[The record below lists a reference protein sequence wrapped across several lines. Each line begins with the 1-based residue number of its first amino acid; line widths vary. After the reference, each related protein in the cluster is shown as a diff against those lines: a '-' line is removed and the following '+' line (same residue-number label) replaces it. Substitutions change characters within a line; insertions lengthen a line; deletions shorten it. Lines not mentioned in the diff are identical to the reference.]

1 MSINYK
7 RLDAL
12 SRIIEVVNTRI
23 SIIGGF
29 IQREPHPYKEVLLQ
43 ECQKCITQVVKIRNE
58 CTKETKMDEAALKD
72 ILFKDTEGGVRYD
85 IRSLECKKV
94 SWKALSC
101 IATLAVLALG
111 IAYGYQW
118 NTKDTLTEAYVKM
131 VETNTENIA
140 KNAKVVHTV
149 LTQQVGISTNI
160 DWIKKSLRRIEKAN
174 GSIRVERSDSFRGN

>member
-1 MSINYK
+1 MPTNYNH
-7 RLDAL
+7 LDAL
-12 SRIIEVVNTRI
+12 SRVIEVVNTRI

-43 ECQKCITQVVKIRNE
+43 ECQKCIAQVVKIRNE
-58 CTKETKMDEAALKD
+58 CTKETKMDEDALKD

-85 IRSLECKKV
+85 IRSLERKKV
-94 SWKALSC
+94 SWRALSGVV
-101 IATLAVLALG
+101 TLVILILG

-118 NTKDTLTEAYVKM
+118 NIKDTLAETYVKM
-131 VETNTENIA
+131 VEINTENIA
-140 KNAKVVHTV
+140 KNAKAVHTV

-174 GSIRVERSDSFRGN
+174 GVDGE

>member
-1 MSINYK
+1 MPTNWN

-12 SRIIEVVNTRI
+12 LRVIEVVNTRI

-43 ECQKCITQVVKIRNE
+43 ECQKCIIQIDKIRDE
-58 CTKETKMDEAALKD
+58 YTKETKMDEDALKD

-94 SWKALSC
+94 SWRALSGVV
-101 IATLAVLALG
+101 TLAILVLG

-118 NTKDTLTEAYVKM
+118 NIKDTLAETYVKM

-140 KNAKVVHTV
+140 KNAKAVHTV

-160 DWIKKSLRRIEKAN
+160 DWIKKSLSRIEKAN
-174 GSIRVERSDSFRGN
+174 SVDGE